1 MMQDEQSI
9 TQNLLD
15 AGCGAEEIEA
25 IMGCWQKGDLT
36 QMKRQI
42 AACRREQLDRMH
54 ESQKRIDR
62 LDYLRYQL
70 ENNEGETP

>member
-9 TQNLLD
+9 AQNLLD

-25 IMGCWQKGDLT
+25 IMGCWRKGDLA
-36 QMKRQI
+36 QMEKQI
-42 AACRREQLDRMH
+42 AVCRREQLDRMH
-54 ESQKRIDR
+54 ESQKCIDR

-70 ENNEGETP
+70 ERS